1 MERMKA
7 YITYLSTNDYLDGV
21 LVLNESLKKVNAGY
35 PLYCFVC
42 GAVSQKSIDAVK
54 GAGIAV
60 INGKP
65 MELPDTIKNNAGYTE
80 QWNNTLDK
88 LQIFNLT
95 KFDKLIYLDADMEI
109 KKNIDHL
116 FDRPHLTFPIDGY
129 GLTHNFKNSSLC
141 SGMFVFEPN
150 KSLYEHIVDTI
161 HELPKNAPIHDQL
174 VLQTMFDSEWRKSPE
189 RQLPDCYNFFAR
201 YADKYEGIKYED
213 IYISHHIEKL
223 KPYMNSMAYR
233 TPMAKRLYD
242 DYMELWAKV
251 TGKPIPCK
259 LSIIIPRYKESE
271 QIVGN
276 LLSSI
281 NNQIGINFNDIEV
294 IIVENNNDTLLSA
307 DFLGQFNNLVN
318 GLQLDGGKMSGAGA
332 ARQLGLD
339 YARGEYVTFVDAD
352 DVLYSVGV
360 IKNYM
365 ELINNDVFNII
376 MTNFIEERK
385 DEKTGKMV
393 YVERTHGATWFHGK
407 VYLRRFLE
415 QNNIRFHPDISLEE
429 DVYFNALAFACTKN
443 VKKLNVKSIVWKHN
457 KQSTTRKGGK
467 EFVFQELGKYLE
479 VIDLLM
485 EEIISRG
492 LSRQLI
498 QTRITQACIYAFLNL
513 QLEEWQTEFAEKYRK
528 PTKLLLRGM
537 LTKYRDIVYPP
548 RSKEFAEIYN
558 RERARLGA
566 EFREYEKIEEYI
578 AKEV

>member
-1 MERMKA
+1 MRA

-21 LVLNESLKKVNAGY
+21 LVLGESLKQVNAGY

-42 GAVSQKSIDAVK
+42 GAVSQQSISAVI

-60 INGKP
+60 IKGEAMKI
-65 MELPDTIKNNAGYTE
+65 PDAIKNNEGYNE
-80 QWNNTLDK
+80 RWNNTLDK
-88 LQIFNLT
+88 LQVFNLT
-95 KFDKLIYLDADMEI
+95 KFDKLIYLDADMEV

-116 FDRPHLTFPIDGY
+116 FDKPHLTFAIDGY
-129 GLTHNFKNSSLC
+129 GCTHDFKNSSLC
-141 SGMFVFEPN
+141 SGMFVIEPN
-150 KSLYEHIVDTI
+150 KNLYEHIVDVI
-161 HELPKNAPIHDQL
+161 HEMPKNAPIHDQL
-174 VLQTMFDSEWRKSPE
+174 VLQTIFDSEWRKSPE
-189 RQLPDCYNFFAR
+189 RQLNDYYNLFAR
-201 YADKYEGIKYED
+201 YADKYEGINYD
-213 IYISHHIEKL
+213 NIYIAHHIEKL

-233 TPMAKRLYD
+233 TPIAKRLYD

-281 NNQIGINFNDIEV
+281 NNQVGIDFNDIEV

-318 GLQLDGGKMSGAGA
+318 GLQLDSGKISGAGA
-332 ARQLGLD
+332 ARQIGLD
-339 YARGEYVTFVDAD
+339 NARGEYVTFVDAD

-365 ELINNDVFNII
+365 ELINSDVTDII
-376 MTNFIEERK
+376 MTNFVEERK

-415 QNNIRFHPDISLEE
+415 QNNIRFHPDLALEE
-429 DVYFNALAFACTKN
+429 DVYFNALAFAYTKN
-443 VKKLNVKSIVWKHN
+443 IKHLKVKSIVWKHN
-457 KQSTTRKGGK
+457 ENSITRKGGK
-467 EFVFQELGKYLE
+467 EFAYQELGRYLE
-479 VIDLLM
+479 VIDLLL
-485 EEIISRG
+485 EELIKRDRPG
-492 LSRQLI
+492 QLI
-498 QTRITQACIYAFLNL
+498 ATRATQSCIYAFLNL
-513 QLEEWQTEFAEKYRK
+513 QLEEWQTELAEKYK
-528 PTKLLLRGM
+528 EPTKQILRGM
-537 LTKYRDIVYPP
+537 FAKYREIVYPL

-558 RERARLGA
+558 RERSRLGA
-566 EFREYEKIEEYI
+566 DFREYEHIEDYMT
-578 AKEV
+578 KEV